1 MVIRLDGLSY
11 LEAIV
16 EAGKKH
22 QGGGGTAAALEAQ
35 KTLAV
40 IQIQKQRMGMSAAAA
55 TAAASSSG
63 SGGRAAGGVAALP
76 DRKKV
81 SVHAQS
87 RQVDAAAQGNV
98 FDTTIL
104 VEMEFPNDHDKQA
117 AGYRFCDVLQSERL
131 PWRGNARPCEKE
143 PLRKGKGKVCGFRR
157 QAGHC
162 GLSLDA
168 TTAEEETR
176 KARSGHLRQL

>member
-1 MVIRLDGLSY
+1 LREKRRFPQAREDPKVSSVVIRLDGLSY

-87 RQVDAAAQGNV
+87 RQVDAAGKV
-98 FDTTIL
+98 T
-104 VEMEFPNDHDKQA
+104 
-117 AGYRFCDVLQSERL
+117 YRFELVLGDE
-131 PWRGNARPCEKE
+131 PTEDKDKE
-143 PLRKGKGKVCGFRR
+143 GSYSSPKV
-157 QAGHC
+157 
-162 GLSLDA
+162 LLLTIA
-168 TTAEEETR
+168 TRYVPANHTR
-176 KARSGHLRQL
+176 MRA